1 MSGASI
7 EWMGRLAAWRSGG
20 SAGPLRVT
28 LFPTN
33 RCNLR
38 CSICW
43 QRWAD
48 VDRTEMSDERLM
60 RLVDECAELGVREWL
75 IIGGGEPM
83 VRGQIVMKMISRIR
97 ELGMNGGL
105 HTNGTIFDQAHFEEL
120 IRVGWQRVTVSL
132 DGPNE
137 EINDSIRSKGSFAKA
152 TENIRKLGELKRQ
165 RNALLPGISLYVT
178 LTKLTCD
185 KVEDIIEL
193 SHALGCD
200 HELSLSDLIVQGERC
215 EELALTKDDWKT
227 LRASAR
233 RAEILANRY
242 GMSTNLAC
250 YAEDSG
256 QPASSGLRP
265 VQWAHGDPA
274 NAICYEPWLSL
285 SILPDGKC
293 GPCCAFYD
301 PGADSLANLSLQ
313 EVWRGKYLEEVR
325 RQLREKHPPDYCSRC
340 PSNNMALA
348 NWQRQ
353 VYHEHEFWRRLTGAR
368 RFAYLARKGVQSI
381 RKHGVLTSVK
391 RGAEWVRLH
400 RH

>member
-1 MSGASI
+1 
-7 EWMGRLAAWRSGG
+7 MGRLDAWRTGG

-33 RCNLR
+33 RCNLH

-48 VDRTEMSDERLM
+48 VDRSEMSDERLM
-60 RLVDECAELGVREWL
+60 RLVDECAEMGVREWL

-83 VRGQIVMKMISRIR
+83 VRAGVVMNMISRICER
-97 ELGMNGGL
+97 GMNGGL
-105 HTNGTIFDQAHFEEL
+105 HTNGTMFSQEQFEEL

-152 TENIRKLGELKRQ
+152 TENIRKLVELKRR
-165 RNALLPGISLYVT
+165 RNALLPGVSLYVT

-193 SHALGCD
+193 SHSLGCD

-215 EELALTKDDWKT
+215 EELALTDEDWKT

-233 RAEILANRY
+233 RAEVLANRY
-242 GMSTNLAC
+242 GMATNIPC
-250 YAEDSG
+250 YTAEPG
-256 QPASSGLRP
+256 QAASCGLRR
-265 VQWAHGDPA
+265 VEWAHGDPGG
-274 NAICYEPWLSL
+274 AICYEPWLSL

-301 PGADSLANLSLQ
+301 PDADSLANLSLQ
-313 EVWRGKYLEEVR
+313 EVWRGKYLEAVR
-325 RQLREKHPPDYCSRC
+325 RQLREKCPPDYCSRC

-353 VYHEHEFWRRLTGAR
+353 VFHEHEFWRRLNGAR
-368 RFAYLARKGVQSI
+368 RFAYLAKKGLQSI
-381 RKHGVLTSVK
+381 RAHGVRTAVK
-391 RGAEWVRLH
+391 RGTEWVKLH
-400 RH
+400 WH